1 MLASTW
7 WRRYDEW
14 QKRAPVIGAVLAALS
29 SIGCSE
35 AAQDPR
41 DLALCQPP
49 SWISGA
55 PETIEDVTRLVNALA
70 DARGGTVDLPC
81 FMASLSRP
89 LGAAAS
95 SSFISAQ
102 PAKGARSPRMF
113 LWSGA
118 LVMSV
123 APEGLGSRLLEF
135 GFQTSPTRSI
145 KGEIEFPVKAPLSL
159 SAPYD
164 HITAEPQ
171 TRCAACHPSEK
182 PAESITWASAFESDV
197 LRISEDE
204 LVEIG
209 SVAKESESC
218 DPIMEPERCALLRAI
233 FAQEGIHAQA
243 FSREARTI
251 YGE

>member
-1 MLASTW
+1 LIGSAS
-7 WRRYDEW
+7 
-14 QKRAPVIGAVLAALS
+14 AALFA
-29 SIGCSE
+29 IGCSE
-35 AAQDPR
+35 AAEDPN

-49 SWISGA
+49 SWIRGA
-55 PETIEDVTRLVNALA
+55 PETIEDVTTLVNALA
-70 DARGGTVDLPC
+70 DARGGAVDLPC
-81 FMASLSRP
+81 FVASLSRP
-89 LGAAAS
+89 LGASAS

-123 APEGLGSRLLEF
+123 APEGLGSRLLEL
-135 GFQTSPTRSI
+135 GLQTTPTRSI
-145 KGEIEFPVKAPLSL
+145 KAEIEFPVKAPLAL

-164 HITAEPQ
+164 RITPDPQ

-182 PAESITWASAFESDV
+182 PAESVTWARAFESDV
-197 LRISEDE
+197 LRISDDD

-209 SVAKESESC
+209 SVAQESASC
-218 DPIMEPERCALLRAI
+218 DPAKEPQRCAILGAV
-233 FAQEGIHAQA
+233 FDQGGIHAQA